1 LFKLSRSGKF
11 QFISTKHNKQI
22 FVTPLI
28 TDSHLHILGL
38 GEKLS
43 QPTLEKKELSEIKG
57 IIEEIVSKNPNKIV
71 LRGWSEEFA
80 NPDKD
85 FLDSI
90 NRKIPIMLVRR
101 CGHVAVANSKVF
113 ESIDFLGSSNYV
125 DFEKGIIKEAA
136 IDKFYNTFGPFTDVK
151 NNYETVK
158 KYLKNKGYGFVHSDD
173 LHGLSKDNLPFAH
186 YNDFFVYE
194 KVAVNDYSE
203 LSKYYELG
211 YFKEFKCVK
220 IYLDGSLGGR
230 TALLLNK
237 YNDSDTYG
245 EKLWNDAELTEV
257 VNFCEDNGLHLTAHA
272 IGDGA
277 IEQILRVFE
286 KVNPKL
292 RHRIIHG
299 IVLSSNQIER
309 IKKHNL
315 IVDIQPQFIESDK
328 VFIADRLG
336 ERVKDAFRFY
346 HLYRSKVPL
355 FISSD
360 APVEE
365 PDWLR
370 DIKTLK
376 EIGIPYNYSLYQ
388 LTYGP
393 ETIDSI
399 DRLESMESNALIFK
413 DDPFVEISQP
423 KIYQIEN

>member
-1 LFKLSRSGKF
+1 LFKLGRNGKF
-11 QFISTKHNKQI
+11 KFISTKHNKQL

-43 QPTLEKKELSEIKG
+43 QPTLEKKKLSEIKSV
-57 IIEEIVSKNPNKIV
+57 IEEIVSKRPNKIV
-71 LRGWSEEFA
+71 LRGWTEEFA
-80 NPDKD
+80 IPDKD

-90 NRKIPIMLVRR
+90 NREIPIMLVRR
-101 CGHVAVANSKVF
+101 CGHFAVVNSKVL
-113 ESIDFLGSSNYV
+113 ESIDFSDSSNYV
-125 DFEKGIIKEAA
+125 DFEEGKIKEGA
-136 IDKFYNTFGPFTDVK
+136 IDKFYKTFGPFTDVK
-151 NNYETVK
+151 NNYETSK
-158 KYLKNKGYGFVHSDD
+158 RYLKEKGYGFVHSDD
-173 LHGLSKDNLPFAH
+173 LHGISQDELPFTH
-186 YNDFFVYE
+186 DNDFFVYE
-194 KVAVNDYSE
+194 KVAVKGYNE
-203 LSKYYELG
+203 LLKYYELG
-211 YFKEFKCVK
+211 YFNEFKCVK
-220 IYLDGSLGGR
+220 IYLDGSLGAR

-237 YNDSDTYG
+237 YTDSDTYG
-245 EKLWNDAELTEV
+245 EELWEDTELNAV
-257 VNFCEDNGLHLTAHA
+257 VKFCEDNGLHLAAHA

-286 KVNPKL
+286 MVNPKL
-292 RHRIIHG
+292 RHRIIHA
-299 IVLSSNQIER
+299 IVLKSKQIER

-346 HLYRSKVPL
+346 DLYKSQVPF

-365 PDWLR
+365 PNWLR
-370 DIKTLK
+370 DIKRLK

-393 ETIDSI
+393 EGIDNI
-399 DRLESMESNALIFK
+399 DRQESMESKALIFQH
-413 DDPFVEISQP
+413 DPFVEISQP

>member
-11 QFISTKHNKQI
+11 KFVSTKHNKQI

-43 QPTLEKKELSEIKG
+43 QPTLERKKLSEIKS
-57 IIEEIVSKNPNKIV
+57 IIEEIVSKRSNKIV
-71 LRGWSEEFA
+71 LRGWTEEFA

-90 NRKIPIMLVRR
+90 NREIPIMLVRR
-101 CGHVAVANSKVF
+101 CGHFAVVNSKVF
-113 ESIDFLGSSNYV
+113 ESIDFSDSSNYV
-125 DFEKGIIKEAA
+125 DFEEGKIKEST
-136 IDKFYNTFGPFTDVK
+136 IDKFYKTFGPFTDVK
-151 NNYETVK
+151 NNYETSK

-173 LHGLSKDNLPFAH
+173 LHGISKDNLPFVH
-186 YNDFFVYE
+186 DNEFFVYE
-194 KVAVNDYSE
+194 KVAVKDYSE

-211 YFKEFKCVK
+211 YFNEFKCVK
-220 IYLDGSLGGR
+220 IYLDGSLGAR

-237 YNDSDTYG
+237 YNDSNTYG
-245 EKLWNDAELTEV
+245 EKLWEDTELTAV
-257 VNFCEDNGLHLTAHA
+257 VEFCENNGLHLAAHA

-292 RHRIIHG
+292 RHRIIHA
-299 IVLSSNQIER
+299 IVLRSNQIER

-315 IVDIQPQFIESDK
+315 IVDIQPQFMESDK
-328 VFIADRLG
+328 VFIEDRLG
-336 ERVKDAFRFY
+336 ERVNDAFRFY
-346 HLYRSKVPL
+346 DLYRSQVSL

-370 DIKTLK
+370 DIKRLK

-393 ETIDSI
+393 EIIDNI
-399 DRLESMESNALIFK
+399 DRQESMESNALIFQ

-423 KIYQIEN
+423 KIYQTEN